1 MSLPQRTE
9 IRPRAETETGETML
23 GWFQALMPRDNRFF
37 DLFESHA
44 ETLVAGA
51 LALQEMLQGGDR
63 TPDACRRILEHEEAA
78 DRITREV
85 LLAVRR
91 TFITPFDRSDIKDL
105 ISSLDD
111 AIDQMQKTAKV
122 ITLFEVRQFEPA
134 MQAMGVIIVE
144 AAQVTREAVGLISK
158 MRQNASR
165 LNALTEKIIKIEDQS
180 DLIYDEGRKALYQ
193 AHRQADPMAFIIGV
207 EIYSHLEKV
216 VDRFEDV
223 ANRISGVVI
232 EQL

>member
-1 MSLPQRTE
+1 MSLAQRTE
-9 IRPRAETETGETML
+9 IRPSAETETGETML

-37 DLFESHA
+37 ELFESHA